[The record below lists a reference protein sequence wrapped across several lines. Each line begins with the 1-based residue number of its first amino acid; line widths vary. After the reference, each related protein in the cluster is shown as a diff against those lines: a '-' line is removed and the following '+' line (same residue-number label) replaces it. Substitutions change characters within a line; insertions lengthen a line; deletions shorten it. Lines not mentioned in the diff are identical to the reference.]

1 MCRGV
6 NTSDSHQKD
15 LSEFYSSCFSAGVL
29 PLMVKKVQNYFWV
42 SELSPS
48 PEVTFLITQ
57 RFVSWLNIVFSKAVK
72 CSSTET
78 YFLLKSRG
86 RSLLFKEKK
95 QKNNMCKRTLGL
107 ALEVF
112 KNHLLTGH
120 ASKQPQMLEQEAQW
134 PHCVCPFLVATELN
148 SKLLL
153 GNEVTITLMINSRTD
168 QTLSLHKPYL
178 SFQKVKVCS

>member
-1 MCRGV
+1 MYRGV
-6 NTSDSHQKD
+6 SPSDRHQKL
-15 LSEFYSSCFSAGVL
+15 LSESYSSCFRAGVL
-29 PLMVKKVQNYFWV
+29 PSTVKKVQNYFWV

-78 YFLLKSRG
+78 CFLLKSKG

-95 QKNNMCKRTLGL
+95 QKNSMCKRTFGL

-120 ASKQPQMLEQEAQW
+120 ASKRPQMLEQEAQW

-148 SKLLL
+148 WKLIL
-153 GNEVTITLMINSRTD
+153 GNNTND
-168 QTLSLHKPYL
+168 Q
-178 SFQKVKVCS
+178 